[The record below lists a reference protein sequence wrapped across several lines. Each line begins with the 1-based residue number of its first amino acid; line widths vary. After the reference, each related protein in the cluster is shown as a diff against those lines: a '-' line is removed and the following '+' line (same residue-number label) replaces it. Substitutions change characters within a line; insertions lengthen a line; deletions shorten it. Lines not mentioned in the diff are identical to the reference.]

1 MNKPK
6 LHKAAAIAL
15 IAAAFLAIYTVV
27 VEATGFMPRCMF
39 KWATGWDCPGC
50 GSQRAFMALL
60 HGDIVRAC
68 TYNLILP
75 PAMVYLLL
83 LGASSLS
90 ESRLAKRIYHCLT
103 HPATLI
109 GIAAIMVLWAV
120 ARNIFP
126 MEQ

>member
-1 MNKPK
+1 MNTQK

-15 IAAAFLAIYTVV
+15 IAAAFLALYPVI
-27 VEATGFMPRCMF
+27 VETTGFMPRCMF

-60 HGDIVRAC
+60 HGDITQAC
-68 TYNLILP
+68 TYNLIIP

-83 LGASSLS
+83 LVASALF
-90 ESRLAKRIYHCLT
+90 ESRRSKRLYNALT

-109 GIAAIMVLWAV
+109 VIAVIMVLWAV
-120 ARNIFP
+120 VRNIIHI
-126 MEQ
+126 